1 MQRENNMKMNSLAD
15 LMVEQLQDVY
25 DAEHQIVEA
34 LPKMV
39 KAASSTELKSAFEE
53 HRGQSQQHIKRLEDV
68 FKMVGQTPKRK
79 TCKAMKGLITEG
91 DEMIEANASA
101 TVRDAGLI
109 AAAQR
114 VEHYEMA
121 GYGTLRTFAHQLGH
135 TDAAQLLQ
143 ETLDEEEVTDKKL
156 SQLANTI
163 NIEAVK

>member
-1 MQRENNMKMNSLAD
+1 MNSLAD

-39 KAASSTELKSAFEE
+39 KAASSTQLKASFEE
-53 HRGQSQQHIKRLEDV
+53 HRGQSQQHIKRLEEV
-68 FKMVGQTPKRK
+68 FSIVGQSPKRK

-91 DEMIEANASA
+91 EEMVEAKAVES
-101 TVRDAGLI
+101 VRDAGLI

-121 GYGTLRTFAHQLGH
+121 AYGTLRTYAHQLGH
-135 TDAAQLLQ
+135 ADAAHLLQ
-143 ETLDEEEVTDKKL
+143 QTLEEEEVTDKKL
-156 SQLANTI
+156 SALANEI
-163 NIEAVK
+163 NVEAVK